1 MNGLGMARGLRWP
14 KGSTKAPRGR
24 QRGSGASQPLEREI
38 LRDCLA
44 YLNAH
49 PRVAFAF
56 RANTGLVLTPD
67 GKRRFKAGFKGCSD
81 ILGMTKTGRFFAV
94 EVKQRGKCATEEQA
108 AFLIKVSTYGG
119 YGAVAHDTQDCR
131 LMLESLPTI

>member
-1 MNGLGMARGLRWP
+1 MRGLRWP
-14 KGSTKAPRGR
+14 QVAKASRQGRGGRSGAPR
-24 QRGSGASQPLEREI
+24 PLEREV

-56 RANTGLVLTPD
+56 RANTGLVATPD

-81 ILGMTKTGRFFAV
+81 ILGMLKGGRLLAV
-94 EVKQRGKCATEEQA
+94 ECKRAGKLATPEQQSFLDRVNDCGGL
-108 AFLIKVSTYGG
+108 AF
-119 YGAVAHDTQDCR
+119 VATCIRDCE
-131 LMLESLPTI
+131 LELSRR